1 MADKLSFELVAP
13 ERVLASAEADM
24 VVLPGEDGDFGVL
37 PEHAPLVSLLRS
49 GTIRIYQGDEIERQ
63 VFVAGGF
70 AEVNPKG
77 LIVLAEAAEPL
88 DEIEPDEARQRLKDA
103 EEDLDDAK
111 DPEDLER
118 ERLEKHVAIA
128 LARVEAVEAG

>member
-13 ERVLASAEADM
+13 ERVLAGAEADM

-37 PEHAPLVSLLRS
+37 AEHAPLVSLLRS

-70 AEVNPKG
+70 AEISPKG

-88 DEIEPDEARQRLKDA
+88 DEIKPDEARQRLKDA
-103 EEDLDDAK
+103 EEDLNDAK
-111 DPEDLER
+111 DPDDLER

-128 LARVEAVEAG
+128 RARVEAVEGD